1 MTSTIPPACTGAK
14 CVPKT
19 SHAKKTLATGS
30 IVAVIAVSAGLSQR
44 SPRANAKKA
53 TTVPR
58 PMITKR
64 SNHVCAVKNAP
75 TSAIACVTGSR
86 AIPPKSMQTES
97 RKKRSK
103 RRRRCTG

>member
-53 TTVPR
+53 TTVPS

-86 AIPPKSMQTES
+86 ATPPKSMQTAS